1 MSAPVTREHRLMAAH
16 ILGYSEREPFV
27 AKGVADGFGQGT
39 NFSDIAQAIAD
50 AEARG
55 RAAERADV
63 VAWLQ
68 AVKDGTRACRGWVR
82 HDVERGCH
90 VGAATKH
97 ADSGSSSDEPGR

>member
-1 MSAPVTREHRLMAAH
+1 MSALDEATRKHLERLAVEAARFAG
-16 ILGYSEREPFV
+16 LTGE
-27 AKGVADGFGQGT
+27 
-39 NFSDIAQAIAD
+39 QASGLLALF
-50 AEARG
+50 EVVYTGG

-63 VAWLQ
+63 VAWLKD
-68 AVKDGTRACRGWVR
+68 VKDGTRACRDWVR